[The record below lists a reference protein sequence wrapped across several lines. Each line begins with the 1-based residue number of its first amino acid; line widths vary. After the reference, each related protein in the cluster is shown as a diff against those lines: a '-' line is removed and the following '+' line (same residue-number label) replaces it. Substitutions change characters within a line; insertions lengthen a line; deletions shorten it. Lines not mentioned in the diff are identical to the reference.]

1 MANRDR
7 GAERRTVP
15 SEDTEPPDGDQRTA
29 DNVKGARSTTKLRRE
44 LSEEE
49 FSSPGTRIML
59 LEELDRL
66 RQENYEL
73 RDIRERFHERDKD
86 SAVLQEQL
94 KKSNAQDIILGA
106 TLAGGSLILGNLP
119 SLWSTQP
126 TGWIALVVGG
136 VFVAGTVV
144 ARLALR

>member
-1 MANRDR
+1 MANRDKS
-7 GAERRTVP
+7 EDRRTVP
-15 SEDTEPPDGDQRTA
+15 REDAEPPDGNQRPRT
-29 DNVKGARSTTKLRRE
+29 NVKGQGALQKLRRV

-73 RDIRERFHERDKD
+73 RDIRERFHERDKGA
-86 SAVLQEQL
+86 AVLREQL

-136 VFVAGTVV
+136 VFVGGTVV